1 MTVDLIKVMNEVGA
15 FVNDEGDKI
24 HGKSYAKVQDRVNIF
39 RRNFGLD
46 YKIETDLIHN
56 DDKKI
61 IVKSVIRD
69 KDNHVIASGLAEEIS
84 GSSKINTVSAVEVCD
99 TSAIGRALSC
109 LGLSGGE
116 YASANEIDNVDRKQ
130 YQQLSNDM
138 ISMVEEVFE
147 VFLPSKTT
155 VQEVQSFWTSNNSV
169 FNNLKETHPTE
180 YEKIKEKFSDRIKT
194 IRKGED
200 NG

>member
-61 IVKSVIRD
+61 IVQAVIRD

>member
-15 FVNDEGDKI
+15 FVKVEGDKI

-61 IVKSVIRD
+61 IVKAVIRD
-69 KDNHVIASGLAEEIS
+69 KDNHVIASGLAEEIR

-138 ISMVEEVFE
+138 ISMVKEVFE

-180 YEKIKEKFSDRIKT
+180 YEKIKGKFSDRIKT
-194 IRKGED
+194 IRKGEN

>member
-1 MTVDLIKVMNEVGA
+1 M
-15 FVNDEGDKI
+15 
-24 HGKSYAKVQDRVNIF
+24 QDRVNIF

-61 IVKSVIRD
+61 IVKAVIRD
-69 KDNHVIASGLAEEIS
+69 KDNHVIASGLAEEIR

-194 IRKGED
+194 IRKREN

>member
-1 MTVDLIKVMNEVGA
+1 
-15 FVNDEGDKI
+15 
-24 HGKSYAKVQDRVNIF
+24 
-39 RRNFGLD
+39 
-46 YKIETDLIHN
+46 
-56 DDKKI
+56 
-61 IVKSVIRD
+61 
-69 KDNHVIASGLAEEIS
+69 
-84 GSSKINTVSAVEVCD
+84 
-99 TSAIGRALSC
+99 
-109 LGLSGGE
+109 
-116 YASANEIDNVDRKQ
+116 
-130 YQQLSNDM
+130 M

-194 IRKGED
+194 IRKGEN